1 MTQITDN
8 GNLDDIEQFR
18 ALERKISSTDEESQS
33 TTDETVKNDGDE
45 GVIVENGDNAEIN
58 ESIEPVSIEP
68 TENGVTEEVSE
79 DKDQVPVVGPSA
91 EDNQATEED
100 ENDDDDEFDD
110 FGDFGD
116 NDDFGD
122 FGDVVDDPPN
132 AQIEVP
138 ASPVPAPLPI
148 STTPPPEL
156 GALVDDMSRLC
167 LNIEPSDDTTA
178 MSETVSDIDKRV
190 ARLFDCVNAGALD
203 FAWRNSNFDSIMAES
218 APVLIAICEK
228 SDQERRKM
236 LLDQQAMTNAKNSTD
251 SKKQSVEAAELLEK
265 LPDLSWVQR

>member
-91 EDNQATEED
+91 EDKQATEED
-100 ENDDDDEFDD
+100 ENDDD
-110 FGDFGD
+110 
-116 NDDFGD
+116 DDFGD
-122 FGDVVDDPPN
+122 FGDVVDDPPT

-138 ASPVPAPLPI
+138 ASPVPALLPA

-167 LNIEPSDDTTA
+167 LNIELSEDTTA